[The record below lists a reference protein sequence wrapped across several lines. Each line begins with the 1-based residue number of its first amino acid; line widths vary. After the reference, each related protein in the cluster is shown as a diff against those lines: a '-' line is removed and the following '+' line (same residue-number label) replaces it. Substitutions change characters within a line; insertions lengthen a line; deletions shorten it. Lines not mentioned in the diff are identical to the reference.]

1 MDRGTPEP
9 FSAQRRA
16 VPARIALAVAV
27 VDSAGLV
34 THWSAGAHGLF
45 GHPRERAVGRPAAD
59 LMPISGALLA
69 APGYPSCGRARSAGS
84 VRGQVDVLWWAY
96 PLVGPGPER
105 LLVLASDAAGLSGG
119 THDRV
124 APGFAPHTVLTGAG
138 GEGGRKGEVRGLAEL
153 PGMAPAV
160 SARIVA
166 QVLELGHPV
175 LEISRRE
182 RIPVTPDWATPP
194 PPPETLPRQGGP
206 RENAGPRPA
215 APQPAAAPAAARTPA
230 PVSGARGVLL
240 LDDARPHTR
249 QEAADEPCQDGTR
262 TAGCDTVT
270 RRPPGTRPGRG
281 GWSDTVRLPGSRTAL
296 VVGGVLGRA
305 PDTEATAGRLRTA
318 VQTMAALD
326 LPPGRLLSRLDDL
339 ARRLGARSPATC
351 LYAVYDPIRSELTL
365 ANAGHLPPVLLRADG
380 GGAPLELPTGVPIGI
395 GGVAFEPVTVRV
407 APGDRLV
414 LCTDGLLEVRG
425 RSGAEGSTGLAALC
439 AAVPPAASLD
449 DACDALARALG
460 AGREDGPGLLMA
472 RLSGIPPEHV
482 AEWRLDPAPREV
494 GRARRLV
501 AERLR
506 AWGLAEAV
514 ETATVL
520 VSEIVTNAVRHT
532 ASRHLGLRLVRTD
545 TLLCEVTDEDHTLP
559 ALLGSDLGDEFG
571 RGLRVVGGL
580 AREWGASHDPRGKT
594 VWCEQSLPRAAD
606 AGG

>member
-9 FSAQRRA
+9 SSAQRRA

-69 APGYPSCGRARSAGS
+69 TPGYPSCGRARSGSS

-124 APGFAPHTVLTGAG
+124 APGFAPHAGLTEAG
-138 GEGGRKGEVRGLAEL
+138 GEVRGLAEL

-160 SARIVA
+160 SARIVG
-166 QVLELGHPV
+166 QVLELGCPV

-182 RIPVTPDWATPP
+182 RIPVTPDWATPL
-194 PPPETLPRQGGP
+194 PPETVPRQAGP
-206 RENAGPRPA
+206 YGNAGPPPAPA
-215 APQPAAAPAAARTPA
+215 AVAQAAAPAAAPA
-230 PVSGARGVLL
+230 SGPAACGVLL
-240 LDDARPHTR
+240 LDEARPHLR
-249 QEAADEPCQDGTR
+249 QEAPGEPLQEETR

-270 RRPPGTRPGRG
+270 RLLPGARPGRG
-281 GWSDTVRLPGSRTAL
+281 GWCDTVRLPGSRTGF
-296 VVGGVLGRA
+296 VVGDVLGRA
-305 PDTEATAGRLRTA
+305 PDAEVTTGRLRTA

-339 ARRLGARSPATC
+339 ARRLGAHSPATC

-380 GGAPLELPTGVPIGI
+380 GGTLLEPPTGVPIGV
-395 GGVAFEPVTVRV
+395 GGVAFETVTVRV

-425 RSGAEGSTGLAALC
+425 RGRAPGNTRLAALC
-439 AAVPPAASLD
+439 EAAVHPAASPA

-460 AGREDGPGLLMA
+460 TGREDDLGLLTA
-472 RLSGIPPEHV
+472 RLGGIPPEHV

-559 ALLGSDLGDEFG
+559 ALLGSDLGEEFG

-580 AREWGASHDPRGKT
+580 AREWGASHGPRGKT
-594 VWCEQSLPRAAD
+594 VWCEQSLPRAAG
-606 AGG
+606 AGPRHA